1 MKPIDIVFEEV
12 VTIMENRWHVQPTLY
27 ASYAVAE
34 IVGPSIT
41 ARDLDILVP
50 EIVLAQRQ
58 QFITAFEEA
67 GFTPIAGPV
76 LTLRKNGIDVEF
88 SPYEYWQERCHF
100 DVSLD
105 VEHTQPAAYKRLGVA
120 NLMSLYAYLLH
131 DELRDESKR
140 RKDITKL
147 EALHL
152 AYEKGLR

>member
-1 MKPIDIVFEEV
+1 MKSIDMVFEEV
-12 VTIMENRWHVQPTLY
+12 VTIMQNRWQVSPTLY
-27 ASYAVAE
+27 ASYAVAQV
-34 IVGPSIT
+34 VGPSIS

-50 EIVLAQRQ
+50 EAVISQRQ

-76 LTLRKNGIDVEF
+76 LTLHKEGIDVEF

-100 DVSLD
+100 DVNLD
-105 VEHTQPAAYKRLGVA
+105 VEVTQPVSYQRLGVA
-120 NLMSLYAYLLH
+120 NLISLYAYLLH
-131 DELRDESKR
+131 DNLRDESKR